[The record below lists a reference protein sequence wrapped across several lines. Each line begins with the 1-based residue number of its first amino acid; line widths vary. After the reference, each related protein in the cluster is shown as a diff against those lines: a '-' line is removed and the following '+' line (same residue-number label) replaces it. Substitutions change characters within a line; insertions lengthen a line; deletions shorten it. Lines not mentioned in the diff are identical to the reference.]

1 MVLRPQRLV
10 SYDLGLHYTRD
21 RVKDRSR
28 VHLSSWEY
36 DLTFDDA
43 RLLTERIDM
52 PLLVNLHV
60 LPGLAQK
67 AGVQPS
73 LLLSAKMKYHMTGS
87 MVDFSNLVGKAY
99 LAEELAQMPR
109 MAVDEDTSEG
119 MKSQMRNLD
128 VSVPVGL
135 SYEWQLRVAQHR
147 GGRPLPLRA
156 DAHRQGPGR
165 APPLPAAHAGLPL
178 RAVTAQRENDR
189 MPQDGEASPFPLQ
202 LEGGLRRNSPR
213 RKPPPVG
220 GRRGPTVIIV

>member
-28 VHLSSWEY
+28 VHLSSLEY

-60 LPGLAQK
+60 LPGLALK

-73 LLLSAKMKYHMTGS
+73 LLLSAKMKYHLEGS

-99 LAEELAQMPR
+99 LAEEVAQMPR
-109 MAVDEDTSEG
+109 MVVDEDTSEG

-135 SYEWQLRVAQHR
+135 SYEWRNIVVDARYHFGLTRIVDGQDVHR
-147 GGRPLPLRA
+147 RYLSLTMGYRF
-156 DAHRQGPGR
+156 
-165 APPLPAAHAGLPL
+165 GL
-178 RAVTAQRENDR
+178 
-189 MPQDGEASPFPLQ
+189 
-202 LEGGLRRNSPR
+202 
-213 RKPPPVG
+213 
-220 GRRGPTVIIV
+220 